1 MITTICRRT
10 PRAISQLPRKRPIG
24 EQTEIVSTLPDAGN
38 KITQTS
44 WIASGDRKKELC
56 KLLHGV
62 MRGGKSE
69 GRGRMM
75 IR

>member
-1 MITTICRRT
+1 M
-10 PRAISQLPRKRPIG
+10 
-24 EQTEIVSTLPDAGN
+24 PDACN
-38 KITQTS
+38 KITQTKLDS
-44 WIASGDRKKELC
+44 KRDRKKELC